1 MSIRLSIQSLVALV
15 RAAYEMGGGGWD
27 PFNGE
32 DSVPLSDGGA
42 LKIIA
47 DHLGGVDGFIQAKD
61 NGPRVSVAAIP
72 QEIAEVMEELR
83 NGALLSVG
91 DELRG
96 RELSESFSA
105 LVYDLLSDQIE
116 QGDEAGGVQA

>member
-1 MSIRLSIQSLVALV
+1 MNLSILEVVALV
-15 RAAYEMGGGGWD
+15 RAAYQAGGGGYD
-27 PFNGE
+27 PYDGVSE
-32 DSVPLSDGGA
+32 KPLSDGDA
-42 LKIIA
+42 LKIA
-47 DHLGGVDGFIQAKD
+47 VDCLGGCEAFAGMNRAQRITA
-61 NGPRVSVAAIP
+61 AAIP

-116 QGDEAGGVQA
+116 QGDEAGGVQV